1 MSDQRGMRS
10 HSSSRTLLEYQ
21 DGTVINLHKAT
32 TLPLLPIIS
41 RICAYLSLSRE
52 ILDIIY
58 RLCRFPLAAPR
69 GVGRAV
75 ARLLH
80 YVFIFTVLVQ
90 FILSGVAGVT
100 SHLASQVHTVARN
113 THSITLAVCA
123 LPVPFKNVFCAG
135 ISNGLLSP
143 LNPSVD
149 KSLSWHPF
157 LINEDIHGPAVD
169 FAIRKTTNATSV
181 VLALVRA
188 SDLTQRHE
196 LSDKLKDFLQRAWAS
211 ELSSGSH
218 VALVKTVIDEML
230 LEHNAIFAKLQADLH
245 PGLLSRLVA
254 FNWAHRSKQA
264 TLEALALVEDTTTA
278 HARRLVMHGDSVYH
292 GLRFLESIALE
303 ISGLL
308 AAEGAAIHQFLDVE
322 AIVAAEDEEE
332 TDEGE
337 ILSGLFDDEE
347 MSNDEADVVSHA
359 GLSDIGTSIKDLQ
372 DEATRIVATARNNT
386 RSSYTTFEDIPLPF
400 RVPRSTDPSIWSVR
414 VKLGQETDV
423 VFQICRR
430 CLAPSEIHPPA
441 IASAF
446 ALSSIPGYV
455 FIEAFDVREVRHVVK
470 GLVIIRDKQPQF
482 IAPTEYVGIL
492 SHRHKR
498 SAGMEVGQWVRCI
511 AGRYR
516 NDVGYLYES
525 DISIQGD
532 VVVIFVPRIPQSG
545 GKRKRDGRPAPQV
558 WTIAELAQQYGQR
571 KVKVLGP
578 NKFVFR
584 GSVYEDGL
592 VMEHIPSSYLRVLGY
607 SPQNIT
613 PFVQSAMV
621 RSHPPF
627 YPCLKRFVQDST
639 QVGDRILVV
648 SGEYAG
654 IIGRT
659 KRIQD
664 NVADV
669 VTQSPEQHSGLIIR
683 VALRDLIPY
692 FLPGDNV
699 KNRWTD
705 SFGMVVAI
713 DNVEQKV
720 TFLDREANAEID
732 TSTLSIQFF
741 SSPLRFF
748 RFTPGLYVEFP
759 GKGGATHR
767 GRILQVPD
775 GSIAQVIDEVS
786 GQHINIDLDDITVS
800 GVQAAALHRSE
811 HRRIWEG
818 KRVMITKGSL
828 KGYHGL
834 VKAEDPNGVDVE
846 LDAKIASHGLAK
858 QHFQYGEFQVEP
870 ISMPVVASLS
880 RLNRTPPPEDVPRAI
895 TPEPEEP
902 EENTSCSRVSLQG
915 LTRTHWLFA
924 EEIQGVLREEC
935 IPFHVWG
942 IPALSPHTGL
952 NGFTAK
958 TVPVV
963 NQKILPEPNEVIVS
977 VVQRRKPTQISID
990 PSNLVPWTPSEGNK
1004 VVIIGRRCTGQVGK
1018 LLKLEHECCTI
1029 ELESSGEITLFMVED
1044 VANVLKI

>member
-1 MSDQRGMRS
+1 M
-10 HSSSRTLLEYQ
+10 
-21 DGTVINLHKAT
+21 
-32 TLPLLPIIS
+32 
-41 RICAYLSLSRE
+41 
-52 ILDIIY
+52 
-58 RLCRFPLAAPR
+58 
-69 GVGRAV
+69 
-75 ARLLH
+75 
-80 YVFIFTVLVQ
+80 
-90 FILSGVAGVT
+90 
-100 SHLASQVHTVARN
+100 
-113 THSITLAVCA
+113 
-123 LPVPFKNVFCAG
+123 
-135 ISNGLLSP
+135 
-143 LNPSVD
+143 
-149 KSLSWHPF
+149 
-157 LINEDIHGPAVD
+157 
-169 FAIRKTTNATSV
+169 
-181 VLALVRA
+181 
-188 SDLTQRHE
+188 
-196 LSDKLKDFLQRAWAS
+196 
-211 ELSSGSH
+211 
-218 VALVKTVIDEML
+218 
-230 LEHNAIFAKLQADLH
+230 
-245 PGLLSRLVA
+245 
-254 FNWAHRSKQA
+254 
-264 TLEALALVEDTTTA
+264 
-278 HARRLVMHGDSVYH
+278 
-292 GLRFLESIALE
+292 
-303 ISGLL
+303 
-308 AAEGAAIHQFLDVE
+308 
-322 AIVAAEDEEE
+322 
-332 TDEGE
+332 
-337 ILSGLFDDEE
+337 
-347 MSNDEADVVSHA
+347 
-359 GLSDIGTSIKDLQ
+359 
-372 DEATRIVATARNNT
+372 

-414 VKLGQETDV
+414 VKLGRETDV

-516 NDVGYLYES
+516 DDVGYLYES

-613 PFVQSAMV
+613 PFVQSDGPISSALLPM
-621 RSHPPF
+621 S
-627 YPCLKRFVQDST
+627 Q
-639 QVGDRILVV
+639 
-648 SGEYAG
+648 
-654 IIGRT
+654 
-659 KRIQD
+659 
-664 NVADV
+664 
-669 VTQSPEQHSGLIIR
+669 
-683 VALRDLIPY
+683 ALRAGFDSS
-692 FLPGDNV
+692 DNV

-720 TFLDREANAEID
+720 TFLDREANAE
-732 TSTLSIQFF
+732 F
-741 SSPLRFF
+741 SLRFF

-935 IPFHVWG
+935 IPFHVRG

-990 PSNLVPWTPSEGNK
+990 PSNLIPWTPSEGNK

>member
-1 MSDQRGMRS
+1 M
-10 HSSSRTLLEYQ
+10 TEY
-21 DGTVINLHKAT
+21 
-32 TLPLLPIIS
+32 
-41 RICAYLSLSRE
+41 SL
-52 ILDIIY
+52 
-58 RLCRFPLAAPR
+58 
-69 GVGRAV
+69 
-75 ARLLH
+75 
-80 YVFIFTVLVQ
+80 Q
-90 FILSGVAGVT
+90 
-100 SHLASQVHTVARN
+100 
-113 THSITLAVCA
+113 
-123 LPVPFKNVFCAG
+123 
-135 ISNGLLSP
+135 
-143 LNPSVD
+143 
-149 KSLSWHPF
+149 
-157 LINEDIHGPAVD
+157 
-169 FAIRKTTNATSV
+169 
-181 VLALVRA
+181 
-188 SDLTQRHE
+188 
-196 LSDKLKDFLQRAWAS
+196 
-211 ELSSGSH
+211 
-218 VALVKTVIDEML
+218 
-230 LEHNAIFAKLQADLH
+230 
-245 PGLLSRLVA
+245 
-254 FNWAHRSKQA
+254 
-264 TLEALALVEDTTTA
+264 
-278 HARRLVMHGDSVYH
+278 
-292 GLRFLESIALE
+292 
-303 ISGLL
+303 
-308 AAEGAAIHQFLDVE
+308 IHQFLDVE

-337 ILSGLFDDEE
+337 IL
-347 MSNDEADVVSHA
+347 NVVSRA
-359 GLSDIGTSIKDLQ
+359 GLSDIETSIKDLQ

-414 VKLGQETDV
+414 VKLGRETDV

-430 CLAPSEIHPPA
+430 CLVPSEIHPPA
-441 IASAF
+441 IA
-446 ALSSIPGYV
+446 
-455 FIEAFDVREVRHVVK
+455 EVRHVVK

-492 SHRHKR
+492 SHRHNR

-516 NDVGYLYES
+516 DDVGYLYES

-545 GKRKRDGRPAPQV
+545 GKRKRGGRPAPQV

-578 NKFVFR
+578 DKFAFR

-639 QVGDRILVV
+639 QVGDRMLVV

-692 FLPGDNV
+692 FLPGDN
-699 KNRWTD
+699 
-705 SFGMVVAI
+705 
-713 DNVEQKV
+713 KV

-732 TSTLSIQFF
+732 TPTLSIQFF

-748 RFTPGLYVEFP
+748 RFTQGLYVEFP

-775 GSIAQVIDEVS
+775 GSIAQVIDEV
-786 GQHINIDLDDITVS
+786 QININVDDITVS

-834 VKAEDPNGVDVE
+834 VKAEDPNGVDIE
-846 LDAKIASHGLAK
+846 LDAKVASHGLAK

-870 ISMPVVASLS
+870 ISMPVASPS

-895 TPEPEEP
+895 TPESEEP
-902 EENTSCSRVSLQG
+902 EENTAYSRSWPQG
-915 LTRTHWLFA
+915 L

-935 IPFHVWG
+935 IPFHVQG
-942 IPALSPHTGL
+942 IPALSPHIGL
-952 NGFTAK
+952 NGRTAK
-958 TVPVV
+958 TVPLV
-963 NQKILPEPNEVIVS
+963 NQKILPKPNEVVVS
-977 VVQRRKPTQISID
+977 VVQRRKPIQISID

-1018 LLKLEHECCTI
+1018 LLKLEHECCII
-1029 ELESSGEITLFMVED
+1029 ELESSGERTSFMVED

>member
-1 MSDQRGMRS
+1 
-10 HSSSRTLLEYQ
+10 
-21 DGTVINLHKAT
+21 
-32 TLPLLPIIS
+32 
-41 RICAYLSLSRE
+41 
-52 ILDIIY
+52 
-58 RLCRFPLAAPR
+58 
-69 GVGRAV
+69 
-75 ARLLH
+75 
-80 YVFIFTVLVQ
+80 
-90 FILSGVAGVT
+90 
-100 SHLASQVHTVARN
+100 
-113 THSITLAVCA
+113 
-123 LPVPFKNVFCAG
+123 
-135 ISNGLLSP
+135 
-143 LNPSVD
+143 
-149 KSLSWHPF
+149 
-157 LINEDIHGPAVD
+157 
-169 FAIRKTTNATSV
+169 
-181 VLALVRA
+181 
-188 SDLTQRHE
+188 
-196 LSDKLKDFLQRAWAS
+196 
-211 ELSSGSH
+211 
-218 VALVKTVIDEML
+218 
-230 LEHNAIFAKLQADLH
+230 
-245 PGLLSRLVA
+245 
-254 FNWAHRSKQA
+254 
-264 TLEALALVEDTTTA
+264 
-278 HARRLVMHGDSVYH
+278 
-292 GLRFLESIALE
+292 
-303 ISGLL
+303 
-308 AAEGAAIHQFLDVE
+308 
-322 AIVAAEDEEE
+322 
-332 TDEGE
+332 
-337 ILSGLFDDEE
+337 GLFDDEE
-347 MSNDEADVVSHA
+347 MSNDEADVVSRA

-414 VKLGQETDV
+414 VKLGRETDV

-492 SHRHKR
+492 SHRHNW

-516 NDVGYLYES
+516 DDVGYLYES

-545 GKRKRDGRPAPQV
+545 GKRKRGGRPAPQV

-571 KVKVLGP
+571 K
-578 NKFVFR
+578 FAFR

-639 QVGDRILVV
+639 QVGDRMLVV

-659 KRIQD
+659 ERIQD

-699 KNRWTD
+699 KNRWSN

-713 DNVEQKV
+713 DHVEQKV
-720 TFLDREANAEID
+720 TFLDREANAE
-732 TSTLSIQFF
+732 
-741 SSPLRFF
+741 
-748 RFTPGLYVEFP
+748 GLYVEFP

-786 GQHINIDLDDITVS
+786 GQH
-800 GVQAAALHRSE
+800 
-811 HRRIWEG
+811 G

-834 VKAEDPNGVDVE
+834 VKAEDPNGVDIE
-846 LDAKIASHGLAK
+846 LDAKVASHGLAK

-870 ISMPVVASLS
+870 ISMPVASPS

-895 TPEPEEP
+895 TPESEEP
-902 EENTSCSRVSLQG
+902 EENTAYSRSWPQG
-915 LTRTHWLFA
+915 L

-935 IPFHVWG
+935 IPFHVQG
-942 IPALSPHTGL
+942 IPALSPHIGL
-952 NGFTAK
+952 NGRTAK

-1044 VANVLKI
+1044 VANVLKYDLHM

>member
-1 MSDQRGMRS
+1 M
-10 HSSSRTLLEYQ
+10 TEY
-21 DGTVINLHKAT
+21 T
-32 TLPLLPIIS
+32 
-41 RICAYLSLSRE
+41 
-52 ILDIIY
+52 
-58 RLCRFPLAAPR
+58 
-69 GVGRAV
+69 
-75 ARLLH
+75 
-80 YVFIFTVLVQ
+80 
-90 FILSGVAGVT
+90 
-100 SHLASQVHTVARN
+100 
-113 THSITLAVCA
+113 
-123 LPVPFKNVFCAG
+123 
-135 ISNGLLSP
+135 
-143 LNPSVD
+143 
-149 KSLSWHPF
+149 
-157 LINEDIHGPAVD
+157 
-169 FAIRKTTNATSV
+169 
-181 VLALVRA
+181 
-188 SDLTQRHE
+188 
-196 LSDKLKDFLQRAWAS
+196 
-211 ELSSGSH
+211 
-218 VALVKTVIDEML
+218 
-230 LEHNAIFAKLQADLH
+230 
-245 PGLLSRLVA
+245 
-254 FNWAHRSKQA
+254 
-264 TLEALALVEDTTTA
+264 
-278 HARRLVMHGDSVYH
+278 
-292 GLRFLESIALE
+292 
-303 ISGLL
+303 
-308 AAEGAAIHQFLDVE
+308 IHQFLDVE

-347 MSNDEADVVSHA
+347 MSNDEADVVSRA

-386 RSSYTTFEDIPLPF
+386 QSSYTTFEDIPLPF
-400 RVPRSTDPSIWSVR
+400 RVPRSTNPSIWSVR
-414 VKLGQETDV
+414 VKLGRETDV

-516 NDVGYLYES
+516 DDVGYLYES

-613 PFVQSAMV
+613 PFVQSAM
-621 RSHPPF
+621 
-627 YPCLKRFVQDST
+627 RFVQDST

-659 KRIQD
+659 ERIQD

-669 VTQSPEQHSGLIIR
+669 VTQSPEQHSGLIIH

-713 DNVEQKV
+713 DHVEQKV

-786 GQHINIDLDDITVS
+786 GQHINIDLDDIMVS

-935 IPFHVWG
+935 IPFHVRG

-1018 LLKLEHECCTI
+1018 LLKLEHESCTI